1 MSATSRY
8 IHALVERMPPSP
20 TGKGW
25 TVFLVN
31 SGSEANDLAF
41 QIARDYTKKQGLIA
55 LEVG

>member
-1 MSATSRY
+1 
-8 IHALVERMPPSP
+8 MPPSP